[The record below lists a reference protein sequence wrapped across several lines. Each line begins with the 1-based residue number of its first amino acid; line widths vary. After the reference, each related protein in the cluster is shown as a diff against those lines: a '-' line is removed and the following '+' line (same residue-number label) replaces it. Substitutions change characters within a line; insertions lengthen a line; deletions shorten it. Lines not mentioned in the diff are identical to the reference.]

1 METNL
6 GEMLSNSSHQGKRD
20 SSLIQLLNS
29 QDDPEIT
36 KKIELLLQEGDNYLH
51 HYARANY
58 SQEINRLSVS
68 LNEEG
73 YFVQACMETNH
84 DGNYPAMVAA
94 MNNNKESLLALLT
107 PILAEDVSLLEKFL
121 HHTNNRGHNIMYLVA
136 HHPGSLFVSWSII
149 MDLEKRYH
157 DNDPIAIKMCLR
169 KHLGSTYEAHTSVEL
184 FDTLQRED
192 KRRTKTTFLQSL
204 GSIFILKMIF
214 YTLDVAT
221 DVMLVMEYY
230 NGWSNDIKKNSAI
243 LFPGQDSCKDHLF
256 IRNNSKLIQLECYP
270 NNLSNKAMFWI
281 TLAVIIFPP
290 CLFVFEHLYFGLYSR
305 WFDSKK
311 LSVSIVHKFIK
322 FIINI
327 ILWLMWPVVVFFRHF
342 WYLYKYSTNH
352 GDKRISTY
360 GPLLKEARVIGSRTQ
375 LIEVCTEA
383 SLQPLI
389 QFYLIFI
396 TIIHWGSS
404 LKNEISSN
412 IQNNTSIG
420 VVVYSI
426 LTLTQ
431 KQVLCVL
438 VSVFTLSWSFTV
450 HYRNKKDSTMGV
462 FPSILYFLYTLCFV
476 IARILSFQM
485 FAYYLGPG
493 NFGMAFIGVFL
504 HIVLFSILHFIFSDS
519 LSQIQ
524 TGEDYKYNNVVQKVL
539 IVVYD
544 CIFNGF
550 ANIYVHNYIEVFNKK
565 DEMETTMSNIST
577 FLRQCI
583 FDVIFILENLAMIL
597 LARET
602 LKESFFE
609 IYDIMSLIIG
619 GFSLIA
625 IILKIIFYSCCHIW
639 SDLLVR
645 GDNIRTFRVGTNV
658 KICSC

>member
-192 KRRTKTTFLQSL
+192 KL
-204 GSIFILKMIF
+204 
-214 YTLDVAT
+214 
-221 DVMLVMEYY
+221 
-230 NGWSNDIKKNSAI
+230 
-243 LFPGQDSCKDHLF
+243 
-256 IRNNSKLIQLECYP
+256 
-270 NNLSNKAMFWI
+270 
-281 TLAVIIFPP
+281 
-290 CLFVFEHLYFGLYSR
+290 
-305 WFDSKK
+305 
-311 LSVSIVHKFIK
+311 
-322 FIINI
+322 
-327 ILWLMWPVVVFFRHF
+327 
-342 WYLYKYSTNH
+342 
-352 GDKRISTY
+352 
-360 GPLLKEARVIGSRTQ
+360 
-375 LIEVCTEA
+375 
-383 SLQPLI
+383 
-389 QFYLIFI
+389 
-396 TIIHWGSS
+396 
-404 LKNEISSN
+404 
-412 IQNNTSIG
+412 
-420 VVVYSI
+420 
-426 LTLTQ
+426 
-431 KQVLCVL
+431 
-438 VSVFTLSWSFTV
+438 

-550 ANIYVHNYIEVFNKK
+550 ANIYVHNYIEIFNKK

-625 IILKIIFYSCCHIW
+625 IILKNYILFLLSY
-639 SDLLVR
+639 LVR
-645 GDNIRTFRVGTNV
+645 SS
-658 KICSC
+658 CSGG